1 MAKTV
6 TRNLMLSDISKL
18 MPLLNTAE
26 YNSKVAL
33 KQLNR
38 TFRNHKAF
46 TLPEVAPEDTRRY
59 LFNNLIDLKELL
71 NQLDLGTKQEETPL
85 EDQPF

>member
-1 MAKTV
+1 MVKTV
-6 TRNLMLSDISKL
+6 IRNLMLSDINKL
-18 MPLLNTAE
+18 IPLLNTAE

-46 TLPEVAPEDTRRY
+46 TLPEITPEETKRY
-59 LFNNLIDLKELL
+59 LYNNLIALKELL

-85 EDQPF
+85 EDQSF

>member
-18 MPLLNTAE
+18 VPLLNKAE

-38 TFRNHKAF
+38 TFRDHKAF
-46 TLPEVAPEDTRRY
+46 TLPEVTPEDTRRY
-59 LFNNLIDLKELL
+59 LFNNLIDLKNLL
-71 NQLDLGTKQEETPL
+71 NQLDLGDKQEDVPE

>member
-1 MAKTV
+1 MSKAT
-6 TRNLMLSDISKL
+6 TRTLMLSDISKFI
-18 MPLLNTAE
+18 PLLNTAE
-26 YNSKVAL
+26 YNAKVAL

-38 TFRNHKAF
+38 TFRNHRAF
-46 TLPEVAPEDTRRY
+46 TLPEITPEETKRY
-59 LFNNLIDLKELL
+59 LYNNLIDLKELL

>member
-1 MAKTV
+1 MAKTI

-18 MPLLNTAE
+18 IPLLNTAE

-59 LFNNLIDLKELL
+59 LFNNLIDLKNIL
-71 NQLDLGTKQEETPL
+71 NQLDIGDKQEDIPE
-85 EDQPF
+85 EDKPF